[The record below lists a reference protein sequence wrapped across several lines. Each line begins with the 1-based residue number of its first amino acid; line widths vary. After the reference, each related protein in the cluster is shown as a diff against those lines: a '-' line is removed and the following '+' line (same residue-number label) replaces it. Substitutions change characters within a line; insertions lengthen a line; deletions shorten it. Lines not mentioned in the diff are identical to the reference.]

1 MPIICKRLRRGED
14 LLGAIQA
21 LAEEHRC
28 GRGWCCPPWAASAA
42 CGCGTPPASPSRE
55 VEEDVEIVSL
65 TGTLSAKRTHL
76 HIACSRED
84 LTCLGGHLVPGCVVN
99 TTCELVVGVLSGWE
113 MGVEQDGETGY
124 DEIVFMRD

>member
-1 MPIICKRLRRGED
+1 MYNKAKAICGKEVRHMEHLAIREIHLMLRSERAMLSDFLAANSLRL
-14 LLGAIQA
+14 
-21 LAEEHRC
+21 
-28 GRGWCCPPWAASAA
+28 
-42 CGCGTPPASPSRE
+42 
-55 VEEDVEIVSL
+55 EEDVEIVSL